1 MGNEERREPDR
12 HFAEAEFRGSG
23 TVTVNLV
30 TQVSTSAN
38 ASFDKFVSDF
48 TKRISDKADEL
59 FGPGPRP
66 ENTASPKGE

>member
-1 MGNEERREPDR
+1 MGNERREPVR
-12 HFAEAEFRGSG
+12 NFGEAKFRGSG
-23 TVTVNLV
+23 TISVNLV

-59 FGPGPRP
+59 FGPSPSP
-66 ENTASPKGE
+66 ENTASPKSE

>member
-1 MGNEERREPDR
+1 MGNEERREPVR

-23 TVTVNLV
+23 TVTINLI

-59 FGPGPRP
+59 FGPAPPFEKNR
-66 ENTASPKGE
+66 NPKSE